1 MRDIDLLRQKEIDYC
16 YKNPVYWLK
25 TYGHI
30 EDKDAAELIQP
41 FNPWKEQIE
50 TFQAFLTHKHNI
62 VLKARQLGF
71 TWLALHYAGW
81 VMLTKPG
88 RTVIGLSRTE
98 DDAKELIRRLGV
110 IFRYMSELIAEKGN
124 VPAGYEGAW
133 FETSALS
140 LTIHFPGQPDS
151 KMTCQASSQDAGR
164 SLTADL
170 LIIDEWAAQQFAREI
185 WTAAYPTINRPTG
198 GQIIGI
204 STNKRG
210 TLFEELYESKD
221 NTFYHIFIP
230 WYADPRRGQDWYD
243 ETLRNIGEVA
253 MAQEY
258 PATEEEAM
266 STPGGAFFPEV
277 TKDSFVADEM
287 KGTKVTYFVMDYGLD
302 MLAAYWINVDTDRNA
317 QIIRE
322 YCKSDLPISTAADT
336 ILNIT
341 QELVESK
348 EIEHVQLYLAP
359 PDLWSRSQETGK
371 SRAIIFSENG
381 LYLTKC
387 SNDLAAGCAALK
399 EYLKHDA
406 GKKSKLTS
414 YGNCAKEA
422 YRCLTKIQHDEKKP
436 NVYAKDPHDLTH
448 CCLVGDTIIKTPKG
462 DFRIEDLVGTEGY
475 VYAYDGEKAIEKPYM
490 NVCMTNPNADIYEI
504 ELEDG
509 TIVQA
514 TSDHPFLTEDGWKAL
529 SELTTSDSIIQ
540 CEPGYSPCK

>member
-1 MRDIDLLRQKEIDYC
+1 MRDVDKIRKNEIEYC
-16 YKNPVYWLK
+16 FKYPVYWLE

-41 FNPWKEQIE
+41 FNPWQEQVD
-50 TFQAFLTHKHNI
+50 TFKAFLTHKHNI

-71 TWLALHYAGW
+71 TWLALHYAIW
-81 VMLTKPG
+81 LMLTKPG
-88 RTVIGLSRTE
+88 RTVICISDIE
-98 DDAKELIRRLGV
+98 DDAKELIRRSAV
-110 IFRYMSELIAEKGN
+110 ICRYMPELLCEKGKI
-124 VPAGYEGAW
+124 PSGSAGPW
-133 FETSALS
+133 FDNSSLT
-140 LTIHFPGQPDS
+140 LTIHFNNAPPS
-151 KMTCQASSQDAGR
+151 IMTGVAASADAGR

-170 LIIDEWAAQQFAREI
+170 LLIDEWAAQQNARAI
-185 WTAAYPTINRPTG
+185 WGAAFPTINRPTG
-198 GQIIGI
+198 GQVIGI

-230 WYADPRRGQDWYD
+230 WYADPRRDREWY
-243 ETLRNIGEVA
+243 ESTLRNVGDVL

-277 TKDSFVADEM
+277 TRDSFVADEM
-287 KGTKVTYFVMDYGLD
+287 KGSKVTYFVMDYGLD
-302 MLAAYWINVDTDRNA
+302 MLAAYWINVDTGRNA

-348 EIEHVQLYLAP
+348 EIEKVQLYLAP

-371 SRAIIFSENG
+371 SRAVIFSENG

-399 EYLKHDA
+399 EYLKHDQ
-406 GKKSKLTS
+406 GKKSKLTA

-448 CCLVGDTIIKTPKG
+448 CVDALRYFC
-462 DFRIEDLVGTEGY
+462 
-475 VYAYDGEKAIEKPYM
+475 VYWINPAIS
-490 NVCMTNPNADIYEI
+490 
-504 ELEDG
+504 
-509 TIVQA
+509 VQ
-514 TSDHPFLTEDGWKAL
+514 TGKKVIWTEDMKHDYEVANEDMRKL
-529 SELTTSDSIIQ
+529 IIEQ
-540 CEPGYSPCK
+540 WGEPY

>member
-1 MRDIDLLRQKEIDYC
+1 MREIDKLREKEIRYC
-16 YKNPVYWLK
+16 YDNPIYWLK

-30 EDKDAAELIQP
+30 EDKDAPELIQP
-41 FNPWKEQIE
+41 FNPWKEQVE
-50 TFQAFLTHKHNI
+50 TFEAFLTHKHNI

-71 TWLALHYAGW
+71 TWLALHYAAW
-81 VMLTKPG
+81 IMLTKPG
-88 RTVIGLSRTE
+88 RTVICLSRTE
-98 DDAKELIRRLGV
+98 EDAKELVRRLAV
-110 IFRYMSELIAEKGN
+110 ILRYMPELVFEKGSI
-124 VPAGYEGAW
+124 PGGYEGAW
-133 FETSALS
+133 FENNS
-140 LTIHFPGQPDS
+140 LTVTIHFPNSPVSTMMGVP
-151 KMTCQASSQDAGR
+151 SSSDAGR

-204 STNKRG
+204 STNQRG

-230 WYADPRRGQDWYD
+230 WYADPRRSKAWYE

-277 TKDSFVADEM
+277 CKDSFVADEM
-287 KGTKVTYFVMDYGLD
+287 KGDRVTYFVMDYGLD
-302 MLAAYWINVDTDRNA
+302 MLAAYWINVDTQRNA

-322 YCKSDLPISTAADT
+322 YCESNLPISTAADT
-336 ILNIT
+336 ILKIT
-341 QELVESK
+341 EDLVESK
-348 EIEHVQLYLAP
+348 EIEKVQLYLAP

-381 LYLTKC
+381 LHLTKC

-399 EYLKHDA
+399 EYLKHDQ

-422 YRCLTKIQHDEKKP
+422 YRCLTKIQHDEKKV
-436 NVYAKDPHDLTH
+436 NVYAKEPHDLTH
-448 CCLVGDTIIKTPKG
+448 SVDALRYFCVYWINPAVSVKTGKQITWTDDMRHDYEVASKEMRKLIVEQWG
-462 DFRIEDLVGTEGY
+462 V
-475 VYAYDGEKAIEKPYM
+475 
-490 NVCMTNPNADIYEI
+490 PN
-504 ELEDG
+504 
-509 TIVQA
+509 
-514 TSDHPFLTEDGWKAL
+514 
-529 SELTTSDSIIQ
+529 
-540 CEPGYSPCK
+540 

>member
-1 MRDIDLLRQKEIDYC
+1 MREIDSLRQDEIEYC
-16 YKNPVYWLK
+16 YQNPIYWLK

-30 EDKDAAELIQP
+30 EDKDTPELIQP
-41 FNPWKEQIE
+41 FNPWDEQVE
-50 TFQAFLTHKHNI
+50 TFKAFLTHKHNI

-71 TWLALHYAGW
+71 TWLALHYAAW
-81 VMLTKPG
+81 MMLTKPG
-88 RTVIGLSRTE
+88 RTVICLSRIE
-98 DDAKELIRRLGV
+98 DDAKELVRRLAV
-110 IFRYMSELIAEKGN
+110 IFRYMNGLVCEKGKFLK
-124 VPAGYEGAW
+124 GYEGVW
-133 FETSALS
+133 FENNSLS
-140 LTIHFPGQPDS
+140 LTLHFQDQPVS
-151 KMTCQASSQDAGR
+151 TMVGVAASQDAGR

-170 LIIDEWAAQQFAREI
+170 LIIDEWAAQQYARDI

-204 STNKRG
+204 STNQRG
-210 TLFEELYESKD
+210 TLFEELYESRD

-230 WYADPRRGQDWYD
+230 WYADPRRDKAWYD

-277 TKDSFVADEM
+277 TKDSFIADEM
-287 KGTKVTYFVMDYGLD
+287 KGEKVTYFVMDYGLD
-302 MLAAYWINVDTDRNA
+302 MLAAYWINVDTHRNA

-322 YCKSDLPISTAADT
+322 YCKSNLPISTAADT
-336 ILNIT
+336 ILKIT
-341 QELVESK
+341 EELVDSK
-348 EIEHVQLYLAP
+348 EIDHVQLYLAP

-381 LYLTKC
+381 LNLTKC

-406 GKKSKLTS
+406 GKKSKLTA

-436 NVYAKDPHDLTH
+436 IVYAKDPHDLTH
-448 CCLVGDTIIKTPKG
+448 SVDALRYFCVYWINPAVPVKTGKRIKW
-462 DFRIEDLVGTEGY
+462 
-475 VYAYDGEKAIEKPYM
+475 
-490 NVCMTNPNADIYEI
+490 
-504 ELEDG
+504 
-509 TIVQA
+509 
-514 TSDHPFLTEDGWKAL
+514 TEDMKRDYENANK
-529 SELTTSDSIIQ
+529 ELRQLILEQ
-540 CEPGYSPCK
+540 WGEPN